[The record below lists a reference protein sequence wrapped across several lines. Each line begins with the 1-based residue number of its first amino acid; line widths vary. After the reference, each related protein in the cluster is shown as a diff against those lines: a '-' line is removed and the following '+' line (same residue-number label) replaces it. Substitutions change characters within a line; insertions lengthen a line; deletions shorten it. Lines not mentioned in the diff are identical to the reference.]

1 MDLIKNTNIDFLKY
15 KIPALLLSLA
25 IIVAG
30 LVLIATKGLRYGVDF
45 AGGTAIHVKFRKEIP
60 VDKVRNTLRDAG
72 FRDSAV
78 QTFNDRTQMLIRL
91 SQKVSSGDQV
101 EALSNRVT
109 EALLSAMGGSTLPAG
124 KRDLNRASEK
134 QLQEYFSVRDPWGT
148 KNPESYTSET
158 KKLVNLRVQNAG
170 LMPAFDKLVGIDPK
184 IIESLREQY
193 VVSDIAIL
201 STEYVG
207 PQVGAELRE
216 QATLAIIW
224 SVIALMIYVWFRFQ
238 LVWGVSAVL
247 CLVHDVLV
255 TLAFFAFF
263 DREISLTVV
272 AAFLTIVGYSI
283 NDTIVI
289 YDRVRE
295 NLRTMR
301 TLPLEVVINTT
312 LNQMLGRTLI
322 INGLVMVVVLV
333 LYFFGGEVINDFA
346 FAMLVGS
353 IAGTYSTIYIAS
365 ALIVFYDR
373 YFGKKAQ
380 PAKTRVIKAS

>member
-60 VDKVRNTLRDAG
+60 VDKVRSTLRDAG

-109 EALLSAMGGSTLPAG
+109 EALLSVIGGSTLPAG
-124 KRDLNRASEK
+124 KRDLNRASEN
-134 QLQEYFSVRDPWGT
+134 QLKEYLSLRDPWGT
-148 KNPESYTSET
+148 KNPESYTSEV

-170 LMPAFDKLVGIDPK
+170 LMPPFEKLVGIDPK

-224 SVIALMIYVWFRFQ
+224 SVVALMIYVWFRFQ

-247 CLVHDVLV
+247 CLVHDVLI

-301 TLPLEVVINTT
+301 TQPLETVINLT

-380 PAKTRVIKAS
+380 PAKTRVSKAS

>member
-1 MDLIKNTNIDFLKY
+1 MDLFKETKIDFLKY
-15 KIPALLLSLA
+15 KIPAMILSLV
-25 IIVAG
+25 IIIAG
-30 LVLIATKGLRYGVDF
+30 LVLVFTKGLRYGVDF
-45 AGGTAIHVKFRKEIP
+45 AGGTAIHVKFRKDVS
-60 VDKVRNTLRDAG
+60 VDKVRTALRDAG

-78 QTFNDRTQMLIRL
+78 QNFNDRTQMLIRL

-101 EALSNRVT
+101 EKLTDQVIAALNSVT
-109 EALLSAMGGSTLPAG
+109 GVSAPPG
-124 KRDLNRASEK
+124 KQDLNKLTETQLK
-134 QLQEYFSVRDPWGT
+134 QFIALRDPWGT
-148 KNPESYTSET
+148 KNPDSYTAEA
-158 KKLVNLRVQNAG
+158 KKLTNMELQNGG
-170 LMPAFDKLVGIDPK
+170 LMPPFEKLTGVDPK
-184 IIESLREQY
+184 IVNVLREQFY
-193 VVSDIAIL
+193 ISDIAVL

-224 SVIALMIYVWFRFQ
+224 SVIALLIYVWFRFQ
-238 LVWGVSAVL
+238 LIWGISAIV

-255 TLAFFAFF
+255 TLAFFMFA

-295 NLRTMR
+295 NLRSMR
-301 TLPLEVVINTT
+301 TQPLESVINLS

-322 INGLVMVVVLV
+322 INGLVLVVVLV

-365 ALIVFYDR
+365 ALIVFYNR
-373 YFGKKAQ
+373 HFGKKAQ
-380 PAKTRVIKAS
+380 PAKAKVSKAS